1 MVPPYTVHQTLTI
14 KTLMS
19 SQVQAQKLTFPSIQ
33 APASTVYPALFCAKK
48 DRCSS
53 SGARLE
59 AKSLRGTLKRCNL
72 AGEYCVTGDI
82 RASRVLRDGQGS
94 VLTSESCKSG

>member
-48 DRCSS
+48 DRSMFILRCATR
-53 SGARLE
+53 GKVLARHVE
-59 AKSLRGTLKRCNL
+59 T
-72 AGEYCVTGDI
+72 V
-82 RASRVLRDGQGS
+82 
-94 VLTSESCKSG
+94 